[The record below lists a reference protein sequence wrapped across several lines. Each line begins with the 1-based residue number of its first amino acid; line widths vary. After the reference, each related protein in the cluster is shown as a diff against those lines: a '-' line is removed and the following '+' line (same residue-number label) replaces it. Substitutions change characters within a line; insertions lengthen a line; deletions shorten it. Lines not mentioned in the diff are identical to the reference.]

1 MAVPCYFFE
10 GVSCFFNFLFG
21 VLAVYFACLEL
32 ICVKPFNLS
41 VVIMQY

>member
-10 GVSCFFNFLFG
+10 GVSFFFFG

-41 VVIMQY
+41 VDIMQY